1 MLKVTGGFLPLHRIK
16 FIDDDGRVECLDGA
30 TYQAEP
36 ADLAAIMP
44 KDGKK
49 IEACRM
55 IRAGLSWPQVCA
67 GAVKPD
73 YRGMT
78 LSAYGD
84 TTS

>member
-44 KDGKK
+44 KMAKK
-49 IEACRM
+49 
-55 IRAGLSWPQVCA
+55 
-67 GAVKPD
+67 
-73 YRGMT
+73 
-78 LSAYGD
+78 
-84 TTS
+84 

>member
-44 KDGKK
+44 KTAKK
-49 IEACRM
+49 SKLAE
-55 IRAGLSWPQVCA
+55 
-67 GAVKPD
+67 
-73 YRGMT
+73 
-78 LSAYGD
+78 
-84 TTS
+84 